1 MPSWGPHENKRHSLI
16 IVAVLFASYAY
27 FYQGNGNNQNSR
39 FDLTR
44 AIVEQHTLRIDSY
57 HSNTHDKA
65 FKDGHFYSE
74 KAPGMALAAVPV
86 WQISNIGLHLA
97 KKDGSQGRTVVA
109 ERYLV
114 TIATVALPAALGA
127 ACLFLLALRLGASV
141 DGAGFAAVAWG
152 LATPFW
158 CYSTLFWGHAPAAVA
173 LVFAFAGAMALIKFT
188 SSRRDLLLGTV
199 IGLTAG
205 WSVVIEFPSAPSA
218 AVLALFALALVW
230 PDRRRMWHV
239 TLGIAAGAIP
249 CVLVLMIYN
258 LTAFGSLFQIGYPY
272 NVLAAQYP
280 WQRQGFMGLT
290 YPKLGVLREILL
302 GQFRGLLP
310 LAPVVAVAPFGFWL
324 LWKRPSARM
333 ATIVLTIIATYYV
346 LFQASYSVW
355 DGGWTYG
362 PRFLS
367 PALPFLCL
375 PLALLWT
382 RSTTALRALLAVLAL
397 YGVAMSLM
405 AISTFPMPPDYVKA
419 PLREMIW
426 PSFHAGHLAAVPG
439 TWNLGMLMGLP
450 GLVSLVPLLL
460 IWAAALGAWIWA
472 GRSSRLPRN
481 AEKAV

>member
-1 MPSWGPHENKRHSLI
+1 MPSWVSPENKRYILI
-16 IVAVLFASYAY
+16 IVVVLFCSYAY
-27 FYQGNGNNQNSR
+27 FYQGEGFNQNSR

-57 HSNTHDKA
+57 HSNTRDKS
-65 FKDGHFYSE
+65 FKDGHFYSD
-74 KAPGMALAAVPV
+74 KAPGMALAAVPA

-97 KKDGSQGRTVVA
+97 RKDTSQGRTVVA

-114 TIATVALPAALGA
+114 TLATVALPSALGA
-127 ACLFLLALRLGASV
+127 ACLYFLALQLGASTG
-141 DGAGFAAVAWG
+141 GAGFAALAWG

-173 LVFAFAGAMALIKFT
+173 LLFAFAGALALTKVT
-188 SSRRDLLLGTV
+188 SPQHVLWLGV
-199 IGLTAG
+199 FIGLAAG
-205 WSVVIEFPSAPSA
+205 WSVVIEFPSAPTA
-218 AVLALFALALVW
+218 AVLALFALGSVW
-230 PDRRRMWHV
+230 PDRRRMWRLA
-239 TLGIAAGAIP
+239 LGILAGAIP

-258 LTAFGSLFQIGYPY
+258 LAAFGSLFQIGYPY
-272 NVLAAQYP
+272 NVLAAQYT

-310 LAPVVAVAPFGFWL
+310 LAPVIAAAPIGFWI
-324 LWKRPSARM
+324 LWKRPGARA
-333 ATIVLTIIATYYV
+333 ATLVLGIISVYYIA
-346 LFQASYSVW
+346 FQASYSVW

-375 PLALLWT
+375 PLALIWT
-382 RSTTALRALLAVLAL
+382 RSATALRALLAILAL

-419 PLREMIW
+419 PLREVIW
-426 PSFHAGHLAAVPG
+426 PSFRAGRLADTAG
-439 TWNLGMLMGLP
+439 AWNVGMLFGLH
-450 GLVSLVPLLL
+450 GLASLVPLLL
-460 IWAAALGAWIWA
+460 IWIAALGAWIWV
-472 GRSSRLPRN
+472 GRSSRSP
-481 AEKAV
+481 EKGV